1 MMQTLTGIPPQ
12 ALDAALLSLVQI
24 PGGVEDASIHCDILE
39 DLYLTPEDFEP
50 LELFLSLIQT
60 LSEEINTYKCGDIDN
75 FVESFGNA
83 GFDEDSEF
91 EDAILNDRNEDMAA
105 AIAKILERNNAK
117 VIFAFG
123 AAHWVLGDNNL
134 EILLKDYGY
143 SLEYAP
149 TYGQDDAA
157 NKSDEE
163 CGVVFNRVEGVFE
176 VVGTSTQQTLQIQ
189 QKPPTHPF
197 RVMVLINQTFRVP
210 ALQVQI
216 LFQTI
221 VA

>member
-1 MMQTLTGIPPQ
+1 MQTLTGIPPQ
-12 ALDAALLSLVQI
+12 ALVAALLSLVQI

-91 EDAILNDRNEDMAA
+91 EDAILNDRNKDMAA

-134 EILLKDYGY
+134 EILLKEYGY
-143 SLEYAP
+143 SL
-149 TYGQDDAA
+149 
-157 NKSDEE
+157 
-163 CGVVFNRVEGVFE
+163 
-176 VVGTSTQQTLQIQ
+176 
-189 QKPPTHPF
+189 
-197 RVMVLINQTFRVP
+197 
-210 ALQVQI
+210 
-216 LFQTI
+216 
-221 VA
+221 